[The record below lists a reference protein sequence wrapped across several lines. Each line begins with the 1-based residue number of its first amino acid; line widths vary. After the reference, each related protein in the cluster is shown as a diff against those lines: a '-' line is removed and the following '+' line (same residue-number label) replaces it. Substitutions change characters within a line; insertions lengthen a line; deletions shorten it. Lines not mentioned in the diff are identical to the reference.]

1 MAPSLSRPSQKAL
14 KHSPVPP
21 VPNEDGR
28 GRHRRSLLG
37 PRPLTAEAG
46 ECRRA
51 RPRPNQAAS
60 ARPSLASAPRPAP
73 GSAPPWGAGLR
84 APARSTSPGFSALRR
99 AGTGGRCRLAEECEG
114 TQPPLRRRHPER
126 LGLLALFLFSL
137 ALSLCPL
144 SRSHNAVGFASL
156 KPCCPPVWGSYI
168 PRDYRCGCPA
178 PLHPGG
184 PGRVDSFCLQ
194 KAMSHAVSLAFLLK
208 IQDSEAWKKR
218 QTSAR
223 RQSGLLQNLPYV
235 PFLELITLHYDQ
247 E

>member
-14 KHSPVPP
+14 RHSPVPP

-28 GRHRRSLLG
+28 GWDRRSLLG

-51 RPRPNQAAS
+51 RPRPSQAAS

-84 APARSTSPGFSALRR
+84 APARSTSLGFSALRR
-99 AGTGGRCRLAEECEG
+99 AGTGGRCRLAAESEG

-156 KPCCPPVWGSYI
+156 KPCCPQ
-168 PRDYRCGCPA
+168 
-178 PLHPGG
+178 PGG
-184 PGRVDSFCLQ
+184 PTSQETTGVGAPPPCILEVQ
-194 KAMSHAVSLAFLLK
+194 GGLTPAVS
-208 IQDSEAWKKR
+208 KR
-218 QTSAR
+218 QCH
-223 RQSGLLQNLPYV
+223 RQLLQHSYSRFGILRLGRRGKPV
-235 PFLELITLHYDQ
+235 PGGKVGYSRIFLTYPSWS
-247 E
+247 